1 MHKETTRSRAPLVH
15 KFSRPARLADRYLR
29 SYLLS
34 RTYRGI
40 FRGVHTYCMFLG
52 YPRSGHS
59 LVGSLLDAHPHAI
72 IAHELHALRYIRY
85 QFSRDQ
91 LFWLLLEN
99 SREFTRHGRVWT
111 GYSYRVPGQWQG
123 QFSELRVIGDKRGG
137 TSVREFRRRP
147 WLLEELRRR
156 VALPLRFIH
165 VVRNPYDNVA
175 TIHAKNDQGRPLEYA
190 LQHYLGMTRGIL
202 ELKRHLSENE
212 ILDLRHE
219 DLIADPESK
228 LETLCRFLGLA
239 PDPSYLR
246 ACANIVFRVPH
257 YTRHEVHWTRD
268 LLARAERDFTELPFL
283 SGYSFGT

>member
-1 MHKETTRSRAPLVH
+1 
-15 KFSRPARLADRYLR
+15 
-29 SYLLS
+29 
-34 RTYRGI
+34 
-40 FRGVHTYCMFLG
+40 MFLG

-99 SREFTRHGRVWT
+99 SREFTRNGRVWT